1 MIRDGG
7 ERTRLSAAWHSTND
21 VKVTRQIK
29 RGEGR
34 GALQRL
40 GILFSTLRV
49 GWRIT
54 MASPK
59 GYRRSDKL
67 IRLLYSMSR
76 TSLSFCFFHI
86 KHRSGKR
93 KPLLLL
99 VVILLNHVSKTA
111 LFFPFLSIC
120 HFLFRDAEIPHRR
133 KPKFDNAPA
142 PRCSL
147 RELLFFF
154 FVLDKFANGAK
165 Q

>member
-1 MIRDGG
+1 
-7 ERTRLSAAWHSTND
+7 
-21 VKVTRQIK
+21 
-29 RGEGR
+29 
-34 GALQRL
+34 
-40 GILFSTLRV
+40 
-49 GWRIT
+49 

-154 FVLDKFANGAK
+154 SFSISLRTEQNNRENPEKDGGGKKLAYPVRFCPRM
-165 Q
+165 